1 MAQPANRLA
10 DEPAGPPSP
19 SREET
24 PSLDTPSLDAPS
36 LDAPSLDPAAIERA
50 YIKERARRRA
60 RIAHHEYARNS
71 NARFWVMLAVLALL
85 TVLIGLAAF
94 HEIQANFGVL
104 Q

>member
-1 MAQPANRLA
+1 MEQPVV
-10 DEPAGPPSP
+10 S
-19 SREET
+19 EET
-24 PSLDTPSLDAPS
+24 
-36 LDAPSLDPAAIERA
+36 PSLDPAAIERA

>member
-19 SREET
+19 SREE
-24 PSLDTPSLDAPS
+24 TPSLDAPS